1 MAPTDELPTWKKL
14 MRSESY
20 HKEINNWS
28 DGDPRLLAVYY
39 IAEQDYCEWKAT
51 YEKDEGRL
59 PDSEIDQRSRQE
71 GREGHRALFESESE
85 PESEKM
91 THEGVT
97 GVGPTPL
104 GESIGAGEMIT
115 TDSQTL
121 VAPLQEF
128 DGPPEAEGDPFYLI
142 GEADNIVFNEG
153 IPKAIVERK
162 FVRDRRREKYSN
174 LEIAYTNERIQG
186 WLYARILDN
195 LGFDI
200 SELRVV
206 LLKHHKSLKND
217 TDHQF
222 EALRRSATDAS
233 GERVATNYG
242 PDGTAVMGSDAET
255 VAYVEPYCRDKYS
268 EFLADALSYWR
279 GERGAQGPDTDG
291 KCRGCGFQE
300 SCPHSRV

>member
-20 HKEINNWS
+20 HKEVNNWP

-39 IAEQDYCEWKAT
+39 IAEQEYCEWKAT

-71 GREGHRALFESESE
+71 GREGHRALVESESE
-85 PESEKM
+85 K
-91 THEGVT
+91 TGHEEVT

-104 GESIGAGEMIT
+104 GESIDTGEMIT

-121 VAPLQEF
+121 VAPLEEF
-128 DGPPEAEGDPFYLI
+128 DGPPEADGDPFYLI
-142 GEADNIVFNEG
+142 GEADNIVFNDG

-174 LEIAYTNERIQG
+174 LEIAYTNERVQG

-195 LGFDI
+195 LGFDT
-200 SELRVV
+200 SELRIV
-206 LLKHHKSLKND
+206 LLKHHKSLRDN
-217 TDHQF
+217 TDHQSK
-222 EALRRSATDAS
+222 ALHRSATGVS
-233 GERVATNYG
+233 GEKVTTNYG
-242 PDGTAVMGSDAET
+242 PDGKAVMGSDAET
-255 VAYVEPYCRDKYS
+255 VAYAEPYRRDAHD

-279 GERGAQGPDTDG
+279 GEREAQRPDTDG
-291 KCRGCGFQE
+291 KCRSCGFQANC
-300 SCPHSRV
+300 SHSRV